1 MDSNRIEIMKQLGW
15 VLGAAALVWCAVLTW
30 GGGTA
35 STAALENGER
45 ASVAYVHGDSL
56 QQGYALIADLDQLL
70 IQQVEAIEKQ
80 LRAQAKPLQD
90 EAQELIDYAQNEN
103 PSNSELNVARE
114 RMAEIEELLNRYQA
128 QAERAAANREQQMQN
143 MIAQTLRD
151 EIAEYAAETGI
162 DVVLNWGL
170 SGEGVLY
177 GGEGF
182 DITEPLLD
190 YLNERHE
197 AKKAERRAELE
208 AARDTTSSN

>member
-1 MDSNRIEIMKQLGW
+1 MDSNRIEIMKHLGW
-15 VLGAAALVWCAVLTW
+15 VLGAVALVWCAVLTW
-30 GGGTA
+30 GGGTV

-56 QQGYALIADLDQLL
+56 QQGYALIADLNRLL
-70 IQQVEAIEKQ
+70 VQQVEAIETQ
-80 LRAQAKPLQD
+80 LRTQAKPLQD

-114 RMAEIEELLNRYQA
+114 RMAEIEEQLNRYQA

-170 SGEGVLY
+170 SGEGVLF

-182 DITEPLLD
+182 DVTEPLLD

-197 AKKAERRAELE
+197 AKKAERRTELE

>member
-1 MDSNRIEIMKQLGW
+1 MKQVAW

-30 GGGTA
+30 GGGA
-35 STAALENGER
+35 SSTAALESGER
-45 ASVAYVHGDSL
+45 AVVAFVHGDSL
-56 QQGYALIADLDQLL
+56 QQGYGLIADLDQLL
-70 IQQVEAIEKQ
+70 GQQVQAIEQQ
-80 LRAQAKPLQD
+80 LQAQAQPLQE
-90 EAQELIDYAQNEN
+90 EAQELIDYAQNGN
-103 PSNSELNVARE
+103 PTPEELNMARE
-114 RMAEIEELLNRYQA
+114 RMAEIEETMNRYQA

-143 MIAQTLRD
+143 MIAQTLRN
-151 EIAEYAAETGI
+151 EIADYAAEVGI

-182 DITEPLLD
+182 DVTEPLLA

-208 AARDTTSSN
+208 AARDTTTAP